1 MKMNS
6 NLDDPKGTGKY
17 ALVLDIIEH
26 PERYTEEKLNEIF
39 SDSELREIYN
49 LLCKTDS
56 AIEVDKAVDVDAE
69 WEAFS
74 RKHTVNP
81 RRYLL
86 WFGSRA
92 ASIAALVCT
101 SIVAVAAVIAVTV
114 AVIERKPQSTTVNDV
129 DRLESP
135 VVASADS
142 LITAPAD
149 TIISA
154 AGPIMFEN
162 EPLEAIMETVA
173 RAYGVEVKFNSRET
187 ASLHL
192 YYRLDPALPLDE
204 VVSQLNTFERIDIKQ
219 EDDTLIID

>member
-1 MKMNS
+1 MNS
-6 NLDDPKGTGKY
+6 NLDDPKGAGKY

-39 SDSELREIYN
+39 SDSESREIYN

-56 AIEVDKAVDVDAE
+56 AIEADNAVNVDAE

-74 RKHTVNP
+74 RKHAVNP

-101 SIVAVAAVIAVTV
+101 SIVAVAAGIAVTV

-129 DRLESP
+129 DCLE
-135 VVASADS
+135 SADS
-142 LITAPAD
+142 LIIAPAD
-149 TIISA
+149 TTISA

-219 EDDTLIID
+219 EGDTLIID